1 MSVIKRLSNVARGK
15 VLEWSGDGDASA
27 DDQVARELAELEQA
41 AAAAAAA
48 SGGAQALSPTPG
60 PSPRTAGGSDPHEAT
75 RRAIVEAHAAGVLS
89 DEERDY
95 FANAFAKSGF
105 TGPINWYRNW
115 THNWETLEGVNQQ
128 VDIPTLFIGAVDDV
142 IIAPEYIE
150 GMQPLVTN
158 LELHMLDNCGH
169 WSQQEKPDD
178 VNALMLDWLRRRQ
191 S

>member
-89 DEERDY
+89 DEERD
-95 FANAFAKSGF
+95 AKLDALAAEIYAPP
-105 TGPINWYRNW
+105 TPRKR
-115 THNWETLEGVNQQ
+115 TL
-128 VDIPTLFIGAVDDV
+128 
-142 IIAPEYIE
+142 
-150 GMQPLVTN
+150 
-158 LELHMLDNCGH
+158 
-169 WSQQEKPDD
+169 
-178 VNALMLDWLRRRQ
+178 
-191 S
+191 